1 MKETT
6 RILIPEDKVDE
17 RIAQLGEQISKDY
30 EGKQVHLIGI
40 LKGSIFFICYGN
52 RFVKCFKYTFQ
63 ISNVVYEV
71 VHDI

>member
-40 LKGSIFFICYGN
+40 LKGSIFFICATISLTSASVFLK
-52 RFVKCFKYTFQ
+52 RTTFSFGMII
-63 ISNVVYEV
+63 ISK
-71 VHDI
+71 